1 MKRAVVKR
9 RVAASLSHVVLEES
23 VQVGRKRKLDDILVN
38 SDGDGDDDGDDGGDD
53 DGHDDGH
60 VVKKGA
66 KKAVK
71 SSTVAPV
78 KLKTVAALAAEKK
91 VRDNVKDQAKD
102 KVMVKGKDKDKEKA
116 EVKVV
121 SAPVS
126 TTTSKKAS
134 KQSAR
139 NKDTEADVKEVSRKE
154 LESKTSNLNDS
165 GKKGNGSGKGSDF
178 PFTVPGSPVMAGKR
192 RLSNS
197 RVLDDSPPLCLS
209 GSPSAPSSL
218 ERDSERKTRRGGVSA
233 VDKYRQM
240 SAKDTSALSDASK
253 KNGTVEAEV
262 PAEKREAASNSNITS
277 SNCTSSNKEVKTYG
291 TAKALKIDIAATAT
305 AVSRN
310 RIGLDHDG
318 SDTDDGEGGS
328 SKFSSPKGREDS
340 PCW

>member
-1 MKRAVVKR
+1 MEKSEAKRAVAKR
-9 RVAASLSHVVLEES
+9 RVPASLSHAVLEES
-23 VQVGRKRKLDDILVN
+23 VQVGRKHKLDDMLLN
-38 SDGDGDDDGDDGGDD
+38 SDGDDDDGDDN
-53 DGHDDGH
+53 DGH

-78 KLKTVAALAAEKK
+78 KLKTAAAPADEKK
-91 VRDNVKDQAKD
+91 VKDSVKEKATD

-116 EVKVV
+116 EVKIV

-139 NKDTEADVKEVSRKE
+139 NKDIEVDVKEVSRKE
-154 LESKTSNLNDS
+154 LESKTSNVNDS
-165 GKKGNGSGKGSDF
+165 GRNGNGSGKGTDF

-218 ERDSERKTRRGGVSA
+218 ERDSERKTRRGVST
-233 VDKYRQM
+233 VDKNRQM
-240 SAKDTSALSDASK
+240 SAKEPSALSNASK

-262 PAEKREAASNSNITS
+262 PSEKREAASNSSITS

-305 AVSRN
+305 AVSRK